1 MDSLPIQATN
11 SLALWHWHIEI
22 SSKCTLRCPRCARQE
37 VPHSLV
43 NTELDFDFFERNFKP
58 DFVKQHVRKI
68 TFCGDDGD
76 PIYAHD
82 LIPVIAYFKS
92 IQSDIEIVIVTNGSH
107 KSEYW
112 WKSLALQLGNTDSVH
127 FSIDGWDNK
136 SNNQYR
142 VNSDYNSIIAGVK
155 TLRAHSRCQIIW
167 AAIAF
172 KFNQKY
178 IQHMKNQALDLGFD
192 RFQLTKSTK
201 FGSVYAHYGTKDSL
215 EPMPALISQSHRFER
230 EVYEFQNR
238 ARTAWPINLEKY
250 QNTTIVNGVKPL
262 CAIGN
267 KGLYISA
274 QGQLFPCC
282 WVANRYEHNEEW
294 QQLGNQFDLKKRD
307 LMSVLADPF
316 WSTKFQSYAWQECQT
331 KCAADQV
338 TAEYAQEW

>member
-1 MDSLPIQATN
+1 MLQTN
-11 SLALWHWHIEI
+11 SLATWHWHIEI

-37 VPHSLV
+37 VPDGLV
-43 NTELDFDFFERNFKP
+43 NTELDLDFFQRNFSP
-58 DFVKQHVRKI
+58 EFIKQHVRKI

-92 IQSDIEIVIVTNGSH
+92 IKSDIEMVIVTNGSY

-112 WKSLALQLGNTDSVH
+112 WKSLALQLGNHDSVH
-127 FSIDGWDNK
+127 FSIDGWDNA

-142 VNSDYNSIIAGVK
+142 VNSEWNSIIEGVQ
-155 TLRAHSRCQIIW
+155 TLRSHSRCQIIW

-178 IQHMKNQALDLGFD
+178 IQRMKAQAFDLGFD

-201 FGSVYAHYGTKDSL
+201 FGSVYPHYGDKDAL
-215 EPMPALISQSHRFER
+215 EPIPDLVSQTHRFER
-230 EVYEFQNR
+230 EIYDFTNR
-238 ARTAWPINLEKY
+238 KPLSWPINLERY
-250 QNTTIVNGVKPL
+250 QQSLEINGVKPL
-262 CAIGN
+262 CSVGN

-282 WVANRYEHNEEW
+282 WVANRYAHNQEW
-294 QQLGNQFDLKKRD
+294 QDLGKQFDLKQRS
-307 LMSVLADPF
+307 LESVLQDDF
-316 WSTKFQSYAWQECQT
+316 WQSEFQSYRWAECQT
-331 KCAADQV
+331 KCAAHRV
-338 TAEYAQEW
+338 TEQYALEW